1 MQKKKIKIISKVFE
15 YTHFMDKIN
24 VVLEI
29 ECNLMKDIQWPCL
42 GLILWVKGT
51 MNEPKGVVY
60 IYEYPS

>member
-1 MQKKKIKIISKVFE
+1 LPGVSSNDTQVLACSFLTMQKKKIKIISKVFE

-42 GLILWVKGT
+42 GLIL
-51 MNEPKGVVY
+51 
-60 IYEYPS
+60 